1 MRKFFQ
7 DHLNQDSSKRLIAI
21 VFSAAV
27 LLLIF
32 AYASHAHYEFTLG
45 AMLGFIGG
53 LLGITAFEKT
63 IKHNNTN
70 PNNPNEPPK
79 I

>member
-1 MRKFFQ
+1 MKQFFK
-7 DHLNQDSSKRLIAI
+7 DHLGQDSSKRLVAI

-32 AYASHAHYEFTLG
+32 AFASHAHYEFTLG

-53 LLGITAFEKT
+53 LFGVTAYEKGIKQD
-63 IKHNNTN
+63 NNDN
-70 PNNPNEPPK
+70 IPK